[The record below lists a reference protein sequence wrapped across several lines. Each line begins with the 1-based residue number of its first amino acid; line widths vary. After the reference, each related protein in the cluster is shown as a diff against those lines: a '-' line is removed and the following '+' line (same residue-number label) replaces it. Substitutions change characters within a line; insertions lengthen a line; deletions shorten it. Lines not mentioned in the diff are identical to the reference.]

1 MRKLIGRTS
10 DPQELSRL
18 AQIIA
23 DSGAPEE
30 IERRID
36 ALTQSGLQHLHA
48 AQVDPTVTET
58 LEQLAIKA
66 TARRK

>member
-1 MRKLIGRTS
+1 M
-10 DPQELSRL
+10 

-48 AQVDPTVTET
+48 AQVDPAVTET